1 VTREQELLRALQA
14 VLTSADVDV
23 SELVEGAWDDAQ
35 ETVRATLRRMMTQ
48 DLLARALATLE
59 DPSGAATTTTAPS
72 STGEVAT
79 APHPVPPA
87 PPADED
93 ASPDGPAAPTPPQ
106 QGVSTYLFGVVGPD
120 AHLPVTELPR
130 LPGGGPLRLLPIGR
144 AQALVCDVDPA
155 TFESL
160 REPGPAGLDL
170 LAAAA
175 HAHDAVLARFVDAP
189 VLPLPLGTVVN
200 DDAAVTDLLG
210 RHADGLRA
218 ELDRLSGTAEWA
230 VTVRSLEDPSTED
243 TPTPASG
250 RDYLEARRAARSRR
264 EGRWADQERLAADL
278 HGPLAACAIDAEQ
291 VASRPLEEAA
301 PPLMHGV
308 YLVADD
314 ARDRFAS
321 TVAYLRT
328 EHPGT
333 IIEATGPWP
342 PYHFA
347 ALDLSNDSESAS

>member
-1 VTREQELLRALQA
+1 VTREQELLRDLQA
-14 VLTSADVDV
+14 VLKSADVDV
-23 SELVEGAWDDAQ
+23 SELVEGAWEDAQ
-35 ETVRATLRRMMTQ
+35 AAVRATLQRLMTQ

-59 DPSGAATTTTAPS
+59 DPTEHS
-72 STGEVAT
+72 
-79 APHPVPPA
+79 A
-87 PPADED
+87 PPPTIGAED
-93 ASPDGPAAPTPPQ
+93 APDGPPARSVADDAVPAVSTDTAPR
-106 QGVSTYLFGVVGPD
+106 QGVSTYLFGVIGQD
-120 AHLPVTELPR
+120 AHLPGSELPR
-130 LPGGGPLRLLPIGR
+130 LPGGGPLRLLPIGV

-189 VLPLPLGTVVN
+189 VLPLPLGTVLP
-200 DDAAVTDLLG
+200 DDDAVTDLLA

-218 ELDRLSGTAEWA
+218 ELDRLTGTAEWA
-230 VTVRSLEDPSTED
+230 VTVRTVEEPAAED
-243 TPTPASG
+243 TAAPASG
-250 RDYLEARRAARSRR
+250 RDYLEARRAARSQR
-264 EGRWADQERLAADL
+264 EGRWADQERLTAAL
-278 HGPLAACAIDAEQ
+278 HGPLAACAIAAEE

-301 PPLMHGV
+301 PPLLHGV

-314 ARDRFAS
+314 ARDRFVS

-333 IIEATGPWP
+333 IIEVTGPWP

-347 ALDLSNDSESAS
+347 ALDLTGDSEPAP

>member
-1 VTREQELLRALQA
+1 VTREQELLRELQA
-14 VLTSADVDV
+14 VLAAADVDV

-35 ETVRATLRRMMTQ
+35 EAVRATLRRMMTQ
-48 DLLARALATLE
+48 DLLARALATLD
-59 DPSGAATTTTAPS
+59 DPAERTAP
-72 STGEVAT
+72 TPTIG
-79 APHPVPPA
+79 P
-87 PPADED
+87 D
-93 ASPDGPAAPTPPQ
+93 AAPDGPPQPSVADDAAPARTATPPP
-106 QGVSTYLFGVVGPD
+106 QGVSTYLFGVVGQD
-120 AHLPVTELPR
+120 AHLPGTELPR
-130 LPGGGPLRLLPIGR
+130 LPGGGPLRLLPIGV

-189 VLPLPLGTVVN
+189 VLPLPLGTVLPD
-200 DDAAVTDLLG
+200 DDAVTGLLA

-218 ELDRLSGTAEWA
+218 ELDRLTGTAEWA
-230 VTVRSLEDPSTED
+230 VTVRTVEEPAADD
-243 TPTPASG
+243 TAPPTSG
-250 RDYLEARRAARSRR
+250 RDYLEARRAARSQR
-264 EGRWADQERLAADL
+264 EGRWADQERLTAAL
-278 HGPLAACAIDAEQ
+278 HGPLAACAIAAEEI
-291 VASRPLEEAA
+291 ASRPLEEAA
-301 PPLMHGV
+301 PPLLHGV

-314 ARDRFAS
+314 ARDRFVS

-333 IIEATGPWP
+333 IIEVTGPWP

-347 ALDLSNDSESAS
+347 ALDLTNDSEPAS